1 MSKKVGIIT
10 QHRVVNYGSVLQTY
24 ALQEKIKDMGYECE
38 VIDYYPERFT
48 PLGMLK
54 RIKNKGEKFQKSFL
68 IRNAAR
74 AIIIP
79 SYIIRFRM
87 FFKFLNDYIDM
98 TPKTYKSEKELES
111 ENFDYDVYCTGSD
124 QVWNYGWNERI
135 EYPYYLAFAPESA
148 RKISYAASF
157 GPKKLTFTE
166 EEKIKIQKYI
176 NDYSNLS
183 VREQGSYDTIYELN
197 GKKAE
202 INMDPTILLEK
213 KEWEKL
219 IPKENVVS
227 GEYILYY
234 SLGQDKENIELVEE
248 ISKKMKLP
256 VITTRYSGRNELFTN
271 FKRIYDVGPVE
282 FLNLL
287 SNAKLVLTTSFH
299 GTIFSVILNTPFF
312 SINADKDYR
321 RLTLLKTMGLETRN
335 INKNNMEEKL
345 KNAFEINFEN
355 SNSKIKNEK
364 EKSIEYLRK
373 ALEIGE

>member
-157 GPKKLTFTE
+157 GKSKLESDEVNETRRLLKRYDSISLRE
-166 EEKIKIQKYI
+166 
-176 NDYSNLS
+176 LS
-183 VREQGSYDTIYELN
+183 GV
-197 GKKAE
+197 E
-202 INMDPTILLEK
+202 IVDKLGIENSTNVLDPTLL
-213 KEWEKL
+213 L
-219 IPKENVVS
+219 S
-227 GEYILYY
+227 GE
-234 SLGQDKENIELVEE
+234 SSRRTG
-248 ISKKMKLP
+248 
-256 VITTRYSGRNELFTN
+256 
-271 FKRIYDVGPVE
+271 
-282 FLNLL
+282 
-287 SNAKLVLTTSFH
+287 
-299 GTIFSVILNTPFF
+299 IF
-312 SINADKDYR
+312 
-321 RLTLLKTMGLETRN
+321 
-335 INKNNMEEKL
+335 
-345 KNAFEINFEN
+345 
-355 SNSKIKNEK
+355 
-364 EKSIEYLRK
+364 
-373 ALEIGE
+373 

>member
-157 GPKKLTFTE
+157 GKSNIDDNEKEEIIELLNTFNQ
-166 EEKIKIQKYI
+166 I
-176 NDYSNLS
+176 S
-183 VREQGSYDTIYELN
+183 VREEAGATLIRKMIGRAAEIIIDPTLMLTREEWDKIAQKPKKVNCDKKYVLTYFLGEKSERISSQIEKLRKKGYDIYNFLDRSQPDLFTADPAEFVYLISKASLVLTDSFHACVFSFIYEKPYLVYARE
-197 GKKAE
+197 G
-202 INMDPTILLEK
+202 
-213 KEWEKL
+213 
-219 IPKENVVS
+219 KENGMLSRIDTLLSKFNMRRKYVDS
-227 GEYILYY
+227 GL
-234 SLGQDKENIELVEE
+234 K
-248 ISKKMKLP
+248 
-256 VITTRYSGRNELFTN
+256 NELFEHN
-271 FKRIYDVGPVE
+271 YLQGKML
-282 FLNLL
+282 LN
-287 SNAKLVLTTSFH
+287 KE
-299 GTIFSVILNTPFF
+299 
-312 SINADKDYR
+312 R
-321 RLTLLKTMGLETRN
+321 
-335 INKNNMEEKL
+335 
-345 KNAFEINFEN
+345 
-355 SNSKIKNEK
+355 
-364 EKSIEYLRK
+364 EKSICFLKK
-373 ALEIGE
+373 ALEIV

>member
-98 TPKTYKSEKELES
+98 APKTYKSEKELES

-148 RKISYAASF
+148 R
-157 GPKKLTFTE
+157 
-166 EEKIKIQKYI
+166 
-176 NDYSNLS
+176 
-183 VREQGSYDTIYELN
+183 
-197 GKKAE
+197 
-202 INMDPTILLEK
+202 
-213 KEWEKL
+213 
-219 IPKENVVS
+219 
-227 GEYILYY
+227 
-234 SLGQDKENIELVEE
+234 
-248 ISKKMKLP
+248 
-256 VITTRYSGRNELFTN
+256 
-271 FKRIYDVGPVE
+271 
-282 FLNLL
+282 
-287 SNAKLVLTTSFH
+287 
-299 GTIFSVILNTPFF
+299 
-312 SINADKDYR
+312 
-321 RLTLLKTMGLETRN
+321 
-335 INKNNMEEKL
+335 
-345 KNAFEINFEN
+345 
-355 SNSKIKNEK
+355 
-364 EKSIEYLRK
+364 
-373 ALEIGE
+373 